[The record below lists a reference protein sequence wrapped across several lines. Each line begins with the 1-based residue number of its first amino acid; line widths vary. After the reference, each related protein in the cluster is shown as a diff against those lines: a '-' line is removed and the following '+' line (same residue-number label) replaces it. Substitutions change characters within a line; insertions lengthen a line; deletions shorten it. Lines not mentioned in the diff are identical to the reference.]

1 MVLLLNE
8 TTSTSESS
16 GSAHMLIVQVTDLP
30 FVPVPRFTSLNSWK
44 LPELKVYPCIDE
56 LI

>member
-16 GSAHMLIVQVTDLP
+16 GSAHMLVVQVTDLP
-30 FVPVPRFTSLNSWK
+30 FVSVPRSTNLNYWK
-44 LPELKVYPCIDE
+44 LHELKVYPSCIC
-56 LI
+56 